1 MKSIHPLALG
11 LLVFLLSCQPQS
23 PTLVTI
29 MDGEQIKVV
38 QTTERVPLVIISQAG
53 FNIMPDDRVFLNGI
67 LIPLDQ
73 PAPQSFDQTQ
83 DKPASVT
90 LQLRH
95 AVTLTLVTPDRQQSI
110 QTAARSVGEA
120 LYSMGLLISAGDL
133 IDPPADTPIT
143 EPLTITF
150 TPARELTV
158 SVDGKVLSIKSSAPT
173 VGGALA
179 EAGIPLLGLDY
190 SSPSESEALP
200 TDGQIQVVRVS
211 ELVTLA
217 LKPIPYT
224 TETIESADLELGQQQ
239 VINPGVNG
247 IALTRTRIRYE
258 NGQEVKR
265 VTETESVVR
274 PPQTQVVNTGTKLVS
289 HTTSTDIGNLQY
301 WYSIPMYATSYSPC
315 RSGISGCSYGTASGL
330 RAQYGV
336 VAMSKDWYYALQGM
350 EVYIPGYGRG
360 VIGDLGGGF
369 PDGRPW
375 IDLGYNENNYQ
386 EWSEWV
392 TVYFLGPPPVAIPYI
407 LQ

>member
-23 PTLVTI
+23 PSLVTI

-83 DKPASVT
+83 DKPVSVT

-143 EPLTITF
+143 GPLTVTF

-158 SVDGKVLSIKSSAPT
+158 NVDGKVLSIKSSAPT
-173 VGGALA
+173 VGEALA
-179 EAGIPLLGLDY
+179 SAGIPLLGLDY
-190 SSPSESEALP
+190 SSPSESEAFP
-200 TDGQIQVVRVS
+200 QMVKS
-211 ELVTLA
+211 
-217 LKPIPYT
+217 KWC
-224 TETIESADLELGQQQ
+224 ESA
-239 VINPGVNG
+239 
-247 IALTRTRIRYE
+247 
-258 NGQEVKR
+258 
-265 VTETESVVR
+265 S
-274 PPQTQVVNTGTKLVS
+274 
-289 HTTSTDIGNLQY
+289 
-301 WYSIPMYATSYSPC
+301 W
-315 RSGISGCSYGTASGL
+315 L
-330 RAQYGV
+330 R
-336 VAMSKDWYYALQGM
+336 LH
-350 EVYIPGYGRG
+350 
-360 VIGDLGGGF
+360 
-369 PDGRPW
+369 
-375 IDLGYNENNYQ
+375 
-386 EWSEWV
+386 
-392 TVYFLGPPPVAIPYI
+392 
-407 LQ
+407 